1 MTESLRNKENLIL
14 AEHVLI
20 MFVYI
25 KKTRTMNRLFITL
38 SIIILSLTSCSGGSR
53 KSEPESGKKFELTEA
68 WRTDT
73 LLLTSESVIYDKK
86 RDVLYVTNLNL
97 EPRLKDGNG
106 FVSRVSTDGEITD
119 LHWVDGMHAPKG
131 TAIVGDTLFV
141 ADIDELIVID
151 INKGVIARK
160 VPSAG
165 AGMLNDI
172 TSDSDGNLYITDS
185 DANKILKYSN
195 GNLTDWLTNGLNLPN
210 GLLAENDRLL
220 LASMGSMDL
229 VSIDL
234 ESKSVTKLADS
245 LGAADGISFIG
256 TKDHY
261 IVTDWNGEIFMVNPD
276 KTRTS
281 LLKPKDQQINTAD
294 CEYIAEKNLLL
305 VPTFFK
311 NSVIAFRLSEKKE

>member
-1 MTESLRNKENLIL
+1 
-14 AEHVLI
+14 
-20 MFVYI
+20 
-25 KKTRTMNRLFITL
+25 MNRLFITL
-38 SIIILSLTSCSGGSR
+38 SIIILLLTSCTGGNR
-53 KSEPESGKKFELTEA
+53 KPEAGSGKKFELTEV

-86 RDVLYVTNLNL
+86 RDVLYVTNLNM

-106 FVSRVSTDGEITD
+106 FVSRVSTDGKITD
-119 LHWVDGMHAPKG
+119 LHWIDGMHAPKG
-131 TAIVGDTLFV
+131 TAIVGDTLYV

-151 INKGVIARK
+151 INKGAIARK

-172 TSDSDGNLYITDS
+172 TSDSEGNLYITDS

-195 GNLTDWLTNGLNLPN
+195 GNLTDWLVSGLNLPN
-210 GLLAENDRLL
+210 GLLAENNRLL

-234 ESKSVTKLADS
+234 NSKSVAKLADS
-245 LGAADGISFIG
+245 LGSADGISFIG
-256 TKDHY
+256 TKDYY
-261 IVTDWNGEIFMVNPD
+261 IVTDWNGEIFMVNPN

-281 LLKPKDQQINTAD
+281 LLKTSDKQINTAD

-311 NSVIAFRLSEKKE
+311 NGVIAYRLSEKQE

>member
-1 MTESLRNKENLIL
+1 MFSSCLFIL
-14 AEHVLI
+14 
-20 MFVYI
+20 

-38 SIIILSLTSCSGGSR
+38 SIILSLTSCTGGNS
-53 KSEPESGKKFELTEA
+53 KSESDSGKKFELKEA

-86 RDVLYVTNLNL
+86 RDVLYVTNLNM

-106 FVSRVSTDGEITD
+106 FVSRVSTDGKITD

-131 TAIVGDTLFV
+131 TAIVGDTLYV

-185 DANKILKYSN
+185 DANKILKYSK
-195 GNLTDWLTNGLNLPN
+195 GSLTDWLASGLNLPN

-234 ESKSVTKLADS
+234 NSKSVTRLADS
-245 LGAADGISFIG
+245 LGAADGISYIG

-311 NSVIAFRLSEKKE
+311 NSVIAYSLSEKKE

>member
-1 MTESLRNKENLIL
+1 MNK
-14 AEHVLI
+14 
-20 MFVYI
+20 
-25 KKTRTMNRLFITL
+25 TFIIL
-38 SIIILSLTSCSGGSR
+38 SIIILSLTGCSGGNS
-53 KSEPESGKKFELTEA
+53 KSEDESLKHFELTEA

-106 FVSRVSTDGEITD
+106 FVSRVSTDGKITD
-119 LHWVDGMHAPKG
+119 LHWIDGMHAPKG
-131 TAIVGDTLFV
+131 TAIVGDTLYV

-151 INKGVIARK
+151 INKGTIARK

-185 DANKILKYSN
+185 DANKILKYSK
-195 GNLTDWLTNGLNLPN
+195 GNLTDWLASGLNLPN

-220 LASMGSMDL
+220 LASMGSMDM

-234 ESKSVTKLADS
+234 NSKSVTRLADS

-256 TKDHY
+256 SKDYY

-281 LLKPKDQQINTAD
+281 LLKTSDKQINTAD

-311 NSVIAFRLSEKKE
+311 NGVIAYRLSENH

>member
-1 MTESLRNKENLIL
+1 MYRS
-14 AEHVLI
+14 
-20 MFVYI
+20 
-25 KKTRTMNRLFITL
+25 FITL
-38 SIIILSLTSCSGGSR
+38 SIAILFLTSCTGSNR
-53 KSEPESGKKFELTEA
+53 KSVVESGKNFELTEI

-86 RDVLYVTNLNL
+86 RDVLYVTNLNM

-106 FVSRVSTDGEITD
+106 FVSRVSTDGKITD
-119 LHWVDGMHAPKG
+119 LHWIDGMHAPKG
-131 TAIVGDTLFV
+131 TAIVGDTLYV

-151 INKGVIARK
+151 IIKGLIARK
-160 VPSAG
+160 VPATG

-185 DANKILKYSN
+185 DANKILKYSK
-195 GNLTDWLTNGLNLPN
+195 GNLTDWLSTGLNQPN

-234 ESKSVTKLADS
+234 NSKSITKLADS

-256 TKDHY
+256 TKDNY

-294 CEYIAEKNLLL
+294 SEYIAEKNLLL

-311 NSVIAFRLSEKKE
+311 NSVIAYRLSENKQ

>member
-1 MTESLRNKENLIL
+1 MNKLL
-14 AEHVLI
+14 
-20 MFVYI
+20 
-25 KKTRTMNRLFITL
+25 ITL
-38 SIIILSLTSCSGGSR
+38 SIIALTLANCTGGNR
-53 KSEPESGKKFELTEA
+53 KSEAESIKKFELTEA

-86 RDVLYVTNLNL
+86 RAVLYVTNLNM
-97 EPRLKDGNG
+97 EPRQKDANG
-106 FVSRVSTDGEITD
+106 FVSRVSTDGKITD

-131 TAIVGDTLFV
+131 TAIVGDTLYV

-151 INKGVIARK
+151 INKGEIARK
-160 VPSAG
+160 VPATG

-172 TSDSDGNLYITDS
+172 TSDSEGNLYISDS
-185 DANKILKYSN
+185 DANKILKYSK
-195 GNLTDWLTNGLNLPN
+195 GILTDWLSNGLNLPN
-210 GLLAENDRLL
+210 GLLAENNRLL

-234 ESKSVTKLADS
+234 DSKSASKLADS

-256 TKDHY
+256 IKDYY

-281 LLKPKDQQINTAD
+281 LLKTSDKQINTAD
-294 CEYIAEKNLLL
+294 CEYIAEKKLLL
-305 VPTFFK
+305 VPSFFK
-311 NSVIAFRLSEKKE
+311 NSVIAYSLSEKKE

>member
-1 MTESLRNKENLIL
+1 MNKTI
-14 AEHVLI
+14 
-20 MFVYI
+20 
-25 KKTRTMNRLFITL
+25 ITL
-38 SIIILSLTSCSGGSR
+38 SIIILSLTGCSGGNS
-53 KSEPESGKKFELTEA
+53 KSDAESLKQFELTEA

-106 FVSRVSTDGEITD
+106 FVSRVSTDGKITD
-119 LHWVDGMHAPKG
+119 LHWIDGMHAPKG
-131 TAIVGDTLFV
+131 TAIAGDTLYV

-151 INKGVIARK
+151 INKGAIARK

-185 DANKILKYSN
+185 DANKILKYSK
-195 GNLTDWLTNGLNLPN
+195 GNLTDWLASGLNLPN

-234 ESKSVTKLADS
+234 NSKSVTRLADS

-256 TKDHY
+256 SKDYY

-281 LLKPKDQQINTAD
+281 LLKTSDKQINTAD

-311 NSVIAFRLSEKKE
+311 NGVIAYRLSEKK